1 MKTIKQTRRAVFICL
16 ACILLMLSGCL
27 TSKKLDKFVAAQ
39 YGNELPKPRKKKK
52 AEIEVMVLPTASNSL
67 ISTTKHKTDKFLP
80 LLVYWKY
87 DHRQSCSLNPAI
99 AVTNF
104 SNALN
109 SLASK
114 GLTDKLNGRKLELTV
129 EQAPSA
135 FSLVAKENMVWLVYA
150 VSWAKI
156 YIEPDMKD
164 LIVTYRLVGGD
175 QEVKTGKITVENM
188 DKNKGLRF
196 FQSWKSATSE
206 YLSAYNANFTTMTKT
221 FVSQLTN
228 EL

>member
-1 MKTIKQTRRAVFICL
+1 MIIKQHTKWSALPFF
-16 ACILLMLSGCL
+16 ACTVLMLSSCL
-27 TSKKLDKFVAAQ
+27 TSAKLDKFVAAQ
-39 YGNELPKPRKKKK
+39 YNNELPRPGKKKK
-52 AEIEVMVLPTASNSL
+52 AEIDITSQLPSTHSQ
-67 ISTTKHKTDKFLP
+67 ISTTSHKTDKFLP
-80 LLVYWKY
+80 LIVYWKY
-87 DHRQSCSLNPAI
+87 NHRQHCSLNPSI

-109 SLASK
+109 TLATK
-114 GLTDKLNGRKLELTV
+114 GLMDKLKGRKLELTV

-135 FSLVAKENMVWLVYA
+135 FSLVAKENMIWLVYA
-150 VSWAKI
+150 VSWEKI

-164 LIVTYRLVGGD
+164 LVVAYKVVGDEGD
-175 QEVKTGKITVENM
+175 KAGKITIKNT

-206 YLSAYNANFTTMTKT
+206 YLSEYNANFTTMTKT
-221 FVSQLTN
+221 FISQLTN

>member
-1 MKTIKQTRRAVFICL
+1 MSCMTKLNHRTFITAAFIVL
-16 ACILLMLSGCL
+16 IFSGCL
-27 TSKKLDKFVAAQ
+27 TAKNLDKFVASQ
-39 YGNELPKPRKKKK
+39 YNNELPKPGKKKK
-52 AEIEVMVLPTASNSL
+52 TEIEVISSIPTDSVQ
-67 ISTTKHKTDKFLP
+67 ISTTVHKTDKFLP

-87 DHRQSCSLNPAI
+87 DHQQSCSLNPAI

-109 SLASK
+109 AAATK
-114 GLTDKLNGRKLELTV
+114 GLIDKLNGGRLELTV

-135 FSLVAKENMVWLVYA
+135 FSVVAKENMIWVIYA
-150 VSWAKI
+150 FSWAKV
-156 YIEPDMKD
+156 YIQPDMKD
-164 LIVTYRLVGGD
+164 LIVAYKVTGTAGD
-175 QEVKTGKITVENM
+175 KAGRITVKNT
-188 DKNKGLRF
+188 DKNKGFRF

-206 YLSAYNANFTTMTKT
+206 YLSDYNSSFTGMTKT

>member
-1 MKTIKQTRRAVFICL
+1 MTIMKQTRRSAALFCV
-16 ACILLMLSGCL
+16 CILLMLSSCL
-27 TSKKLDKFVAAQ
+27 TSAKLDKFVAAQ
-39 YGNELPKPRKKKK
+39 YNNELPKPGKKKK
-52 AEIEVMVLPTASNSL
+52 AEIDVTSQLAVTNSQ
-67 ISTTKHKTDKFLP
+67 ISTTVHKTDKFLP
-80 LLVYWKY
+80 LIVYWKY
-87 DHRQSCSLNPAI
+87 NHRQSCSLNPSI

-104 SNALN
+104 SNAVN
-109 SLASK
+109 TLATK
-114 GLTDKLNGRKLELTV
+114 GLLDKLNGRKLELKV

-135 FSLVAKENMVWLVYA
+135 FSLVAKENMIWLVYA
-150 VSWAKI
+150 INWEKI

-164 LIVTYRLVGGD
+164 LIVAYKVVGGEGD
-175 QEVKTGKITVENM
+175 KTGKITVKNT

-206 YLSAYNANFTTMTKT
+206 YLSEYNANFTTMTKT

>member
-1 MKTIKQTRRAVFICL
+1 MNSMKHAKGSFLVYF
-16 ACILLMLSGCL
+16 ACISLLLSGFL
-27 TSKKLDKFVAAQ
+27 TAKNLDKFVASQ
-39 YGNELPKPRKKKK
+39 YNNELPKPGKKKK
-52 AEIEVMVLPTASNSL
+52 TEIEV
-67 ISTTKHKTDKFLP
+67 ISSIPADSVQISKTVHKTDKFLP

-87 DHRQSCSLNPAI
+87 DHQQSCSLNPAI

-109 SLASK
+109 AAATK
-114 GLTDKLNGRKLELTV
+114 GLIDKLNGGRLELTV

-135 FSLVAKENMVWLVYA
+135 FSVVAKENMIWVIYA
-150 VSWAKI
+150 FSWAKV
-156 YIEPDMKD
+156 YIQPDMKD
-164 LIVTYRLVGGD
+164 LIVAYKVTGTEGD
-175 QEVKTGKITVENM
+175 KAGRITVKNT
-188 DKNKGLRF
+188 DKNKGFRF

-206 YLSAYNANFTTMTKT
+206 YLSDYNSSFTGMTKT

>member
-1 MKTIKQTRRAVFICL
+1 MTILNQTKGSALICL
-16 ACILLMLSGCL
+16 ACILLTLSSCL
-27 TSKKLDKFVAAQ
+27 TSKKLDKFVASQ
-39 YGNELPKPRKKKK
+39 YSNELPKPSKKKK
-52 AEIEVMVLPTASNSL
+52 AEIEVTSLTPSGNSQ
-67 ISTTKHKTDKFLP
+67 ISTTVHKTDMFLP

-87 DHRQSCSLNPAI
+87 DHRQSCSLNPSI

-104 SNALN
+104 SNAIN
-109 SLASK
+109 SLATK
-114 GLTDKLNGRKLELTV
+114 GLIEKLNGRKLELTV

-150 VSWAKI
+150 FSWSKI

-164 LIVTYRLVGGD
+164 LIVAYKVVGSDAG
-175 QEVKTGKITVENM
+175 VKTGKIAVKNT

-206 YLSAYNANFTTMTKT
+206 HLSEYNANFTSMTKT